1 MVKICLKHIS
11 GFIYD
16 KLYGEYTSK
25 PPQYILENYY
35 KNNKY
40 KFTIGYIFSP
50 MRDMQFKVIKISEKS
65 KPNINF
71 SIINS

>member
-25 PPQYILENYY
+25 PPQHILEDYY
-35 KNNKY
+35 KNNKD

-50 MRDMQFKVIKISEKS
+50 IKDMQFKVTKISEKS
-65 KPNINF
+65 KSNIDF